1 MTPTITPTVVRN
13 HAVMG
18 TMASV
23 HVHDRVDADLIVQA
37 IGRVWAELDRVEEM
51 FSTFR
56 ETSEIS
62 RINRGELH
70 LLDASPEVVEV
81 VDACTWLEHA
91 SNGAF
96 RARRPGDTELDPAG
110 FVKGWAAERA
120 AQCLDGAGVTQWYL
134 SVGGDIQTRGTACN
148 GSPWRVAIS
157 DPTNADPRAIC
168 ALVEVSGDAV
178 ATSGTAAR
186 GRHLWDGRSDQPATA
201 LASMT
206 VVGPHL
212 TWADAFATA
221 GFVMGVD
228 GVAWFANFDGYRALA
243 ITTEGE
249 LICRDEQWADPVESH
264 VDSMT
269 A

>member
-1 MTPTITPTVVRN
+1 MSSLLAPIVVRT
-13 HAVMG
+13 HPVMG

-23 HVHDRVDADLIVQA
+23 HVHDSADPSDIDAA
-37 IGRVWAELDRVEEM
+37 IDEVWQELDRLEGI

-56 ETSEIS
+56 PSSEIS

-70 LLDASPEVVEV
+70 LLDAGPEVIEV
-81 VDACTWLEHA
+81 IDACTWLEHA

-96 RARRPGDTELDPAG
+96 RARRPGETTLDPAG
-110 FVKGWAAERA
+110 FVKGWATELAAKRLDRA
-120 AQCLDGAGVTQWYL
+120 GLRRWYL
-134 SVGGDIQTRGTACN
+134 SVGGDIQTRGTAGD
-148 GSPWRVAIS
+148 GSPWRVGITDPNRDDPCAIRAIVEIS
-157 DPTNADPRAIC
+157 DA
-168 ALVEVSGDAV
+168 AV

-186 GRHLWDGRSDQPATA
+186 GRHLWDGRTDQPATS

-221 GFVMGVD
+221 AFVMGLD
-228 GVAWFANFDGYRALA
+228 GIDWVTRFNGYRALA
-243 ITTEGE
+243 ITSDGE
-249 LICRDEQWADPVESH
+249 LVRRDGQWAQ
-264 VDSMT
+264 SM

>member
-1 MTPTITPTVVRN
+1 MTAALASRVIRTHP
-13 HAVMG
+13 VMG

-23 HVHDRVDADLIVQA
+23 HVDDDVEAAVADEA
-37 IGRVWAELDRVEEM
+37 IAAMWSELDRLEDM
-51 FSTFR
+51 FSTYR

-70 LLDASPEVVEV
+70 LLDASAEVLEV

-96 RARRPGDTELDPAG
+96 RARRPGDEVVDPAG
-110 FVKGWAAERA
+110 FVKGWAAELA
-120 AQCLDGAGVTQWYL
+120 AKCLDRAGLQHWYL
-134 SVGGDIQTRGTACN
+134 SVGGDIQTRGTTGDGA
-148 GSPWRVAIS
+148 PWAIAI
-157 DPTNADPRAIC
+157 ADPNRDDPCAVR
-168 ALVEVSGDAV
+168 ALVEVEGLAV

-186 GRHLWDGRSDQPATA
+186 GRHLWDGRTDQPADA

-206 VVGPHL
+206 VVGAHL

-221 GFVMGVD
+221 AFVMGRGGVD
-228 GVAWFANFDGYRALA
+228 WVANFHGYRAMA
-243 ITTEGE
+243 ITKEGE
-249 LICRDEQWADPVESH
+249 LVRRDEQWRA
-264 VDSMT
+264 

>member
-1 MTPTITPTVVRN
+1 MTSAVASTVVRT

-23 HVHDRVDADLIVQA
+23 HVHDRADDAMIDEAVA
-37 IGRVWAELDRVEEM
+37 AVWAELDRLEEI

-56 ETSEIS
+56 PTSEIS

-70 LLDASPEVVEV
+70 LLDASPEVLEV

-96 RARRPGDTELDPAG
+96 RARRPGDTLIDPAG
-110 FVKGWAAERA
+110 FVKGLAAELA
-120 AQCLDGAGVTQWYL
+120 AKCLDRAGLEQWYL
-134 SVGGDIQTRGTACN
+134 SAGGDIQTRGTAHD
-148 GSPWRVAIS
+148 GSPWRVAI
-157 DPTNADPRAIC
+157 ADPNSDDPRTIR
-168 ALVEVSGDAV
+168 ALVEVIGDAV

-186 GRHLWDGRSDQPATA
+186 GRHLWDGRTDQPAEA

-212 TWADAFATA
+212 TWADALATA
-221 GFVMGVD
+221 AFVMGLD
-228 GVAWFANFDGYRALA
+228 GVDWVANFNGYRALA
-243 ITTEGE
+243 ITAEGE
-249 LICRDEQWADPVESH
+249 LVCRDQQW
-264 VDSMT
+264 T
-269 A
+269 APTD